1 MSVSFATE
9 VQVKAPT
16 GTDVVRRGTMTG
28 TRSDTAAT
36 LRKLDDAG
44 ASAVPYQPAGGHD
57 IPRGLRAFRE
67 AADRRHAPTA
77 ASTSTNTNTTETR
90 YA

>member
-1 MSVSFATE
+1 MSVSVATE
-9 VQVKAPT
+9 VQVTTPT
-16 GTDVVRRGTMTG
+16 GADVVRSGTMTG

-36 LRKLDDAG
+36 LRRLDDAG
-44 ASAVPYQPAGGHD
+44 AAAVLYQPAGYD
-57 IPRGLRAFRE
+57 IPRGLRALRE
-67 AADRRHAPTA
+67 AAERRHAPTA

>member
-1 MSVSFATE
+1 
-9 VQVKAPT
+9 
-16 GTDVVRRGTMTG
+16 MTG

-44 ASAVPYQPAGGHD
+44 ASAVPYQPAGHD
-57 IPRGLRAFRE
+57 IPRELRAFRE
-67 AADRRHAPTA
+67 AAERRHAPTT
-77 ASTSTNTNTTETR
+77 ASTSTNTNTTETQ

>member
-9 VQVKAPT
+9 VQVTAPT
-16 GTDVVRRGTMTG
+16 GADVVRRGTMTG
-28 TRSDTAAT
+28 THSVTAAT

-44 ASAVPYQPAGGHD
+44 AAAVPYQPAGHD
-57 IPRGLRAFRE
+57 IARELRAFSE

-77 ASTSTNTNTTETR
+77 ASTSTNTNTTEIR